1 MVIVYNRDNSKTYS
15 STLIPDNFF
24 SGTNVFNNSRGQV
37 VLTESWT
44 STGTNTGTST
54 TTNATNIKKTYLDV
68 SNIQIQ
74 NLPKFNGN
82 YISNYTF
89 NDDFINKT
97 QKELVVYYIGVT
109 NKCRIKVTYLDFF
122 EKVIIRCGK

>member
-1 MVIVYNRDNSKTYS
+1 MVIVYKRDNSKIYLKT
-15 STLIPDNFF
+15 IVPDNFF
-24 SGTNVFNNSRGQV
+24 SGTNVFNNSQGQV
-37 VLTESWT
+37 VLTESW
-44 STGTNTGTST
+44 SST
-54 TTNATNIKKTYLDV
+54 TTNVANIKKTYLDV

-122 EKVIIRCGK
+122 EKVIFRIKY

>member
-1 MVIVYNRDNSKTYS
+1 MVIVYKRDNSKTYS
-15 STLIPDNFF
+15 NTIVPDNFF
-24 SGTNVFNNSRGQV
+24 SGTNVFNNSQGQV
-37 VLTESWT
+37 VLTESW
-44 STGTNTGTST
+44 SST
-54 TTNATNIKKTYLDV
+54 TTNVTNIKKTYLDV

-122 EKVIIRCGK
+122 EKVIIRCAK

>member
-15 STLIPDNFF
+15 SILIPDNFF
-24 SGTNVFNNSRGQV
+24 SGTNVFNNSQGQV
-37 VLTESWT
+37 VLTESW
-44 STGTNTGTST
+44 SST
-54 TTNATNIKKTYLDV
+54 TTNVANIKKTYLDV

-122 EKVIIRCGK
+122 EKVIIRCAK

>member
-1 MVIVYNRDNSKTYS
+1 MVVIYDRDSAKTYLN
-15 STLIPDNFF
+15 TIVPDNFF
-24 SGTNVFNNSRGQV
+24 SGTNVFNNNQGQV

-44 STGTNTGTST
+44 ST
-54 TTNATNIKKTYLDV
+54 TTNVTNIKTYLDV

-74 NLPKFNGN
+74 NLPKFNGK

-89 NDDFINKT
+89 NDNFINKT

-109 NKCRIKVTYLDFF
+109 NKCRIKVTYFDFF
-122 EKVIIRCGK
+122 EKVSIECAK

>member
-1 MVIVYNRDNSKTYS
+1 MVIVYNRDNTKTYS
-15 STLIPDNFF
+15 SILIPDKFF
-24 SGTNVFNNSRGQV
+24 SGTNVFNNSQGQV

-44 STGTNTGTST
+44 ST
-54 TTNATNIKKTYLDV
+54 TTNVTNKKKTYLDV

-97 QKELVVYYIGVT
+97 QKKLVVYYIGVT

-122 EKVIIRCGK
+122 KKVIISAQNKI

>member
-15 STLIPDNFF
+15 SILIPDNFF
-24 SGTNVFNNSRGQV
+24 SGTNVFNNSQGQV
-37 VLTESWT
+37 VLTESW
-44 STGTNTGTST
+44 SST
-54 TTNATNIKKTYLDV
+54 TTNVANIKKTYLDV

-97 QKELVVYYIGVT
+97 QKKLVVYYIGVT